1 MPKQDF
7 KGFLLMHIARIERK
21 IDELEKVSSQI
32 SRWRLGVFLGGIL
45 YSYFT
50 INALN
55 SFLYTLLLLTFII
68 GFIVLIDRH
77 LKVEKVLEKFKYL
90 KQIKEEHVARFDLD
104 WQRIPQKHLSNEH
117 TKHPFGADLNIFGKQ
132 SLIQLLDTSIYEGGL
147 SRLSNWLLD
156 VDPDKERI
164 LERQKLVQ
172 ELSELQSFRD
182 RLRVEAL
189 YTKVKS
195 SEKKWTMEQMLEWL
209 RLPKKTGFI
218 LPLLITITLSV
229 SNITLGILALTGQLS
244 SAYFVLSF
252 VSYLTALKLTSE
264 KVKGLF
270 DAAFQMEKLLG
281 SFSNI
286 LSHVELFKVND
297 DKEIS
302 RFLRVYQEEKE
313 KPSIILKNVRRFAV
327 AASIQKDQLLGPV
340 VNLFIPWN
348 LYFSMRL
355 ENLKEE
361 LEPKLTRWLD
371 KFYELEALNSLAN
384 FSFLNPE
391 YSYPDFQNKSKF
403 LFEATDLAH
412 PLIKKEQKVANDFVV
427 KSNQNLFLITGSNM
441 AGKSTFLRTVGINL
455 VLAYA
460 GAPVNAKSLN
470 TGLFRIFTSINVN
483 DSLGDGLSH
492 FYAEVKRLKQ
502 LIDELNKEDRL
513 PLFFFVDEIYKGT
526 NNRERFAG
534 SAAFLREIAGK
545 NGIGMVSTHD
555 LELADLESEIN
566 QLTNW
571 HFSESISNDKMSFE
585 YKLKPGPCPSTNALK
600 IMKIEGLPIE

>member
-1 MPKQDF
+1 
-7 KGFLLMHIARIERK
+7 MHIARIERK
-21 IDELEKVSSQI
+21 IDELDKASSQI
-32 SRWRLGVFLGGIL
+32 SRWRLGVFLAGIL
-45 YSYFT
+45 YSYFA
-50 INALN
+50 INTLN
-55 SFLYTLLLLTFII
+55 SFLYTLLLFVFII

-77 LKVEKVLEKFKYL
+77 LKVEKTLEKFKYL
-90 KQIKEEHVARFDLD
+90 KQIKEEHIARYDLD
-104 WQRIPQKHLSNEH
+104 WQRVPQKNLKGDYSEH
-117 TKHPFGADLNIFGKQ
+117 SFGNDLNIIGKH
-132 SLIQLLDTSIYEGGL
+132 SLLQLLDTSIYEGSL
-147 SRLSNWLLD
+147 ERLSGWLLNA
-156 VDPDKERI
+156 DPNRKEV

-172 ELSELQSFRD
+172 ELVRLQAFRD

-195 SEKKWTMEQMLEWL
+195 SEKDWTMEQMLEWL
-209 RLPKKTGFI
+209 RLPKKTGFT
-218 LPLLITITLSV
+218 LPLFIMIILSA
-229 SNITLGILALTGQLS
+229 SNIVFGILALIGQLS
-244 SAYFVLSF
+244 SLYFLLSF

-286 LSHVELFKVND
+286 LSHVEQFKVSDN
-297 DKEIS
+297 KKIS
-302 RFLRVYQEEKE
+302 HFLRAYQEEKE
-313 KPSIILKNVRRFAV
+313 KPSITLRKVRRFAV
-327 AASIQKDQLLGPV
+327 AASVQKNQVLAL
-340 VNLFIPWN
+340 VNLFIPWD
-348 LYFSMRL
+348 LYFSMTL

-371 KFYELEALNSLAN
+371 KFYELEALNSMAN

-391 YSYPDFQNKSKF
+391 YSHPDFQKESKF
-403 LFEATDLAH
+403 LFEATNLAH
-412 PLIKKEQKVANDFVV
+412 PLIKKEQKVANDFEI
-427 KSNQNLFLITGSNM
+427 KSDQSLFLITGSNM

-492 FYAEVKRLKQ
+492 FYAEVKRLKR
-502 LIDELNKEDRL
+502 LIDELNKEDDL

-534 SAAFLREIAGK
+534 SAAFLREVAGK
-545 NGIGMVSTHD
+545 KGIGMVSTHD
-555 LELADLESEIN
+555 LELADLESEID

-571 HFSESISNDKMSFE
+571 HFSESIINDKMSFE
-585 YKLKPGPCPSTNALK
+585 YKLKPGPCPSTNALR
-600 IMKIEGLPIE
+600 IMEIEGLPVE